1 MLWRK
6 KCIKTESIFF
16 ASGGLERKLSLMVA
30 KADDTITYTKKKKML
45 KLQKMKDELESG
57 TNKINH
63 NCMAALGSFFVSHFL
78 RTKSFSFLAKLSVT

>member
-1 MLWRK
+1 
-6 KCIKTESIFF
+6 
-16 ASGGLERKLSLMVA
+16 MVA

-63 NCMAALGSFFVSHFL
+63 NCMAALGSFFCKPLSKNKIMQL
-78 RTKSFSFLAKLSVT
+78 FS

>member
-1 MLWRK
+1 
-6 KCIKTESIFF
+6 
-16 ASGGLERKLSLMVA
+16 MVA

-63 NCMAALGSFFVSHFL
+63 NCMAALGSFL
-78 RTKSFSFLAKLSVT
+78 